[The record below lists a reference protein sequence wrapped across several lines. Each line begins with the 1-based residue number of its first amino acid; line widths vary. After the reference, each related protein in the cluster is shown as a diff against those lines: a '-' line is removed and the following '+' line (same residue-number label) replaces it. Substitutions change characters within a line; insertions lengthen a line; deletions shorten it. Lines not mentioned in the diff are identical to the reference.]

1 MAVFTYQPEM
11 LAPLSLAAA
20 FGYLLGALPFGY
32 VVARARGVNIFEV
45 GSRSSGSTNVRRIL
59 GAGPGNAVLAL
70 DFLKGA
76 LAAGWPL
83 LCAWQAIS
91 APGFPHLLGYVGL
104 AAAVFGHSFSC
115 FTRFKGGKGVAAAGG
130 GLMVLMPL
138 VGLVSAGIWGAV
150 FYATRYVSLA
160 SILAATSL
168 PVLSLALRQGRV
180 ALTVTSVI
188 AVFVIVRHR
197 ANISRLL
204 GGTEKRFERKKPE
217 GKP

>member
-83 LCAWQAIS
+83 LCAWQAIA

-168 PVLSLALRQGRV
+168 PVLSLALKQGRV

-204 GGTEKRFERKKPE
+204 GGTEKRFERRKP
-217 GKP
+217 GDKP

>member
-1 MAVFTYQPEM
+1 M
-11 LAPLSLAAA
+11 
-20 FGYLLGALPFGY
+20 
-32 VVARARGVNIFEV
+32 
-45 GSRSSGSTNVRRIL
+45 
-59 GAGPGNAVLAL
+59 
-70 DFLKGA
+70 
-76 LAAGWPL
+76 
-83 LCAWQAIS
+83 
-91 APGFPHLLGYVGL
+91 
-104 AAAVFGHSFSC
+104 
-115 FTRFKGGKGVAAAGG
+115 AAAGG

-168 PVLSLALRQGRV
+168 PVLSLALKQGRV

-217 GKP
+217 GTP